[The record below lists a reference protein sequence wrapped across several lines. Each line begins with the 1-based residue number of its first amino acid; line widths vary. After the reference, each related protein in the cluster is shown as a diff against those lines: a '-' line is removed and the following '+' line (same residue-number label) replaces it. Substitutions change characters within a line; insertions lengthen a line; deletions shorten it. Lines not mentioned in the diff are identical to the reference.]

1 MIMELV
7 QAVNPSLET
16 DALVALEEKGVTRR
30 EVEVLEW
37 VARGKTNNEIGL
49 ILAIS
54 PRTASKHL
62 EHIYTKLGVES
73 RTAAVVQFLEL
84 IQHTREVRIAREDH
98 HIPLPL
104 PQQP

>member
-1 MIMELV
+1 MDMVGIFE
-7 QAVNPSLET
+7 SLGGM
-16 DALVALEEKGVTRR
+16 DALVALEQKGLTPR

-49 ILAIS
+49 ILQIS

-73 RTAAVVQFLEL
+73 RTAAVVQFLAMMQQ
-84 IQHTREVRIAREDH
+84 IRQDREVRNGYEIAMH
-98 HIPLPL
+98 HPYSP
-104 PQQP
+104 

>member
-1 MIMELV
+1 MEMIRDTS
-7 QAVNPSLET
+7 PSLET
-16 DALVALEEKGVTRR
+16 DTLVALEEKGLTPR

-84 IQHTREVRIAREDH
+84 IQHTREVRTAREDH
-98 HIPLPL
+98 HMPIPLSH
-104 PQQP
+104 QS

>member
-1 MIMELV
+1 MDMVQSGETSME
-7 QAVNPSLET
+7 NNT
-16 DALVALEEKGVTRR
+16 LVALEEMGLTRR

-49 ILAIS
+49 ILEIS

-73 RTAAVVQFLEL
+73 RTAAVVQFLEM
-84 IQHTREVRIAREDH
+84 IQQSRQVKEAKNGHQ
-98 HIPLPL
+98 IPGSP
-104 PQQP
+104 

>member
-1 MIMELV
+1 MEMIHDTS
-7 QAVNPSLET
+7 PSLET
-16 DALVALEEKGVTRR
+16 DTLVALEEKGLTPR

-84 IQHTREVRIAREDH
+84 IQHTREVRMAREDH
-98 HIPLPL
+98 HMPIPLSH
-104 PQQP
+104 QS